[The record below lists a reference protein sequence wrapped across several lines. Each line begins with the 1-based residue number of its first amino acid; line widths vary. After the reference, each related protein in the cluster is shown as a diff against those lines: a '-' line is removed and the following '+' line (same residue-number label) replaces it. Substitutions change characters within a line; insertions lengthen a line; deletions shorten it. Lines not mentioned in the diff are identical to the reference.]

1 MSKGNV
7 GELKIQFEEL
17 LKQVKKSV
25 NELTDA
31 VEKFGYTKRNI
42 ESLRTKLSSIQQNIE
57 YLERIERQLM
67 ASSSSDGDE
76 DDDNV
81 SSNLAVVRQKLETG
95 RKKRTEV
102 QNALTVEKKK
112 KEQYEQ
118 QIRQLKQIFLIQYW
132 AQQEKI
138 KEEAEEHEK
147 DLNKAV
153 SDLPMVIVRSSSLN
167 ITGERV
173 AQLKEKEAAATVIK
187 KKCDTLASY
196 LKQEGNVIDKT
207 LSVEKEAIELGRRDA
222 EDIANVKSIL
232 EGIPTDVDDDIVDA
246 VSEVHDTSISEAT
259 SDMESNVKQ
268 SMDNASNVA
277 FDASEEAQ
285 EQQGLS
291 EQAATNFEQVSGS
304 SEFGSSADRAA
315 DLSHQSAESFAEAS
329 DEAMESVDLAEQEY
343 AQQMSEIL
351 S

>member
-1 MSKGNV
+1 MGSKL
-7 GELKIQFEEL
+7 E
-17 LKQVKKSV
+17 SV
-25 NELTDA
+25 NEK
-31 VEKFGYTKRNI
+31 VK
-42 ESLRTKLSSIQQNIE
+42 
-57 YLERIERQLM
+57 
-67 ASSSSDGDE
+67 
-76 DDDNV
+76 
-81 SSNLAVVRQKLETG
+81 
-95 RKKRTEV
+95 EV
-102 QNALTVEKKK
+102 
-112 KEQYEQ
+112 KEGHQ
-118 QIRQLKQIFLIQYW
+118 
-132 AQQEKI
+132 
-138 KEEAEEHEK
+138 
-147 DLNKAV
+147 
-153 SDLPMVIVRSSSLN
+153 
-167 ITGERV
+167 
-173 AQLKEKEAAATVIK
+173 
-187 KKCDTLASY
+187 
-196 LKQEGNVIDKT
+196 
-207 LSVEKEAIELGRRDA
+207 EAIELGRRDA